1 MKIQKINKKSGEYK
15 LTGICNTNDYAFII
29 DGSMPFN
36 KQNFLN
42 YLYIIN
48 IKIALKK
55 YLIEKDPAK
64 AVLKTEKYVNEKFKK
79 YYKHD
84 FPLISLGIYKK
95 ENDKLQVLILNN
107 IKCYIKQDRIKVLE
121 NKKFNN
127 LKSLTKTE
135 YKKNFNKLNDFNNYI
150 CYETEYEKALSILF
164 CNKGF
169 QNYQDYLNLKNKDF
183 LELVENQG
191 LKNCSNNLKR
201 IETKD
206 VNKKEIS
213 RYKQIE
219 DKVALYKMLL

>member
-1 MKIQKINKKSGEYK
+1 M
-15 LTGICNTNDYAFII
+15 
-29 DGSMPFN
+29 
-36 KQNFLN
+36 
-42 YLYIIN
+42 
-48 IKIALKK
+48 
-55 YLIEKDPAK
+55 
-64 AVLKTEKYVNEKFKK
+64 
-79 YYKHD
+79 
-84 FPLISLGIYKK
+84 
-95 ENDKLQVLILNN
+95 
-107 IKCYIKQDRIKVLE
+107 LE